1 MNTILK
7 DDELKEIL
15 KETLKEGTLTET
27 AIDLILRDYIVID
40 FNWENVKLLMKGENK

>member
-15 KETLKEGTLTET
+15 KETLKQGTLTEQT
-27 AIDLILRDYIVID
+27 IDIILSDYIVID
-40 FNWENVKLLMKGENK
+40 FNWENVKLIIKGANK

>member
-15 KETLKEGTLTET
+15 KETIKEGAITEQT
-27 AIDLILRDYIVID
+27 IDLILRNYIVID
-40 FNWENVKLLMKGENK
+40 FNWENVKLLLEGANK